1 MSCMRSLGLVLKINH
16 AARGFT
22 LQQILKIFGEDRIG
36 VTGGIYP
43 LHLLFCT
50 PIEDNLAT

>member
-22 LQQILKIFGEDRIG
+22 LQHILKIFWEDRIG
-36 VTGGIYP
+36 VTGIYP
-43 LHLLFCT
+43 FT
-50 PIEDNLAT
+50 LAVLYTN